1 MSWAATTPSG
11 TAVKFQLAS
20 SNSPSG
26 PWTFLGP
33 TGAASYY
40 TTSGTAIPST
50 GSGAITGRYFQYQA
64 TLTGAGTSTPVLTRV
79 VATFAGTNTSSL
91 MSMVYDACG
100 NITSLSRET
109 ASGTATEVR
118 DNASW
123 SATERIN
130 SLNQI
135 KRNDVTPVGDRPPP
149 IAILTMP
156 TAPLPAKPTAPP
168 PGPTPGI
175 LWAISAY

>member
-1 MSWAATTPSG
+1 MPD
-11 TAVKFQLAS
+11 
-20 SNSPSG
+20 N
-26 PWTFLGP
+26 
-33 TGAASYY
+33 
-40 TTSGTAIPST
+40 
-50 GSGAITGRYFQYQA
+50 FQYQA

-91 MSMVYDACG
+91 ISMVYDACG
-100 NITSLSRET
+100 NLASLSRET

-135 KRNDVTPVGDRPPP
+135 KRNDVTPVG
-149 IAILTMP
+149 
-156 TAPLPAKPTAPP
+156 
-168 PGPTPGI
+168 GPTTTYRYTYNADGTTASKTDGTAT
-175 LWAISAY
+175 WSYTWDSVGD

>member
-1 MSWAATTPSG
+1 MFSCIIADLRPQAG
-11 TAVKFQLAS
+11 NFETAVESHMSMRQHLRV
-20 SNSPSG
+20 
-26 PWTFLGP
+26 P
-33 TGAASYY
+33 TLRFRKSLKK
-40 TTSGTAIPST
+40 AISRMPDN
-50 GSGAITGRYFQYQA
+50 FQYQA

-91 MSMVYDACG
+91 ISMVYDACG
-100 NITSLSRET
+100 NLASLSRET